1 MGNKH
6 KQVFLG
12 GRGRQR
18 LYSKLLIIKFV
29 GRGMPLPIRYHS
41 VMYINYWI
49 PICRANHIVIGALSA
64 IHVLPDNQYINQN
77 MQYVG

>member
-1 MGNKH
+1 MENKH
-6 KQVFLG
+6 KQVLLG
-12 GRGRQR
+12 GRSR
-18 LYSKLLIIKFV
+18 LRPYRKLLIIKFV
-29 GRGMPLPIRYHS
+29 GRGMPLPIWYHS

-64 IHVLPDNQYINQN
+64 IPVLPDYQYINKN